1 MEGDPSIYY
10 LWLREHP
17 DELPVALAAVPDAPY
32 LRPASIAADEDDLT
46 IAG

>member
-17 DELPVALAAVPDAPY
+17 EERAVAVAAVSDVPY
-32 LRPASIAADEDDLT
+32 LLPNSIFADEDDLT
-46 IAG
+46 AAG